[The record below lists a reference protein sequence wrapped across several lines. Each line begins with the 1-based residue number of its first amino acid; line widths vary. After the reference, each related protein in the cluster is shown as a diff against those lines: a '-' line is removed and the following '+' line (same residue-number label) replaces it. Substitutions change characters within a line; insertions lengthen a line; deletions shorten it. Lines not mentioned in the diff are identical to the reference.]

1 MTRRLLALVLCIATL
16 LSLCTGFAS
25 AANTVEDA
33 LGEVDIYNG
42 GYELAYLSINGRVQS
57 QKYTYYNYINAA
69 GQQKEIPAYCVNPNL
84 YGVPQTVGVG
94 ESISYLAEEKTSDP
108 KVMGII
114 ANGYPTRGLAELGLE
129 NKYQAYYATKMALWC
144 YLISDWNINNLK
156 INPSLSGDELTRA
169 QKILAA
175 TKDIYARG
183 TSWTETLSPSVTC
196 TPDRDTAYAVTV
208 DGKQYKQQVFTFWSK
223 TWVCDYAVNVGF
235 TDPASVPEG
244 TRIVD
249 LNNRDIT
256 TITTEGTGDGYTGQ
270 FKVLYPADS
279 IQGETGS
286 VQLSFSTNVY
296 KYAVFYAVC
305 QEKDTY
311 GNLQNYVVDTDPTV
325 TMNLSAYSNYD
336 DNPEDEPDETGLR
349 ILKYETGTE
358 LPLAGA
364 RFEVIGPDGDSI
376 GSFVTDGNGEIFI
389 PLLKTGNYTVIERE
403 APQHYLISKEPAQNV
418 TVVYDEIA
426 EVTYFNDPYGSLRIE
441 KKSNTG
447 MNLPGAVITIEHIE
461 SGQTYTATT
470 NSAGCAIFTEIKP
483 GAYRVQEKT
492 APVGWKLD
500 DTIYT
505 TTVVAGETTTLPII
519 NEELPGLRIV
529 KYDRKNY
536 VAMPG
541 VTFEIFR
548 DEVSLGKFRTD
559 AFGEILLTDL
569 EPGTYRAVEV
579 DTGND
584 GYILDT
590 TPQSV
595 ELKAGDG
602 IKELTFFNDMKP
614 GMRLIKVDSADP
626 SKVIPNAVF
635 EIKSVAGDYGPEE
648 FTTDENGEIDL
659 SHLPAGAYVVT
670 EKSCP
675 GYIID
680 EAQRIIQ
687 LDPNEDAQFVFTN
700 SIKPSFQLIKLSADG
715 SRLAGVTFRIAKI
728 EDGSHYLDRTTNAQG
743 EILIADLEPGVYSV
757 KETATVADHILDPTE
772 YHVELFPGQTS
783 TITIQN
789 DKRPDLTIRKTD
801 KDTGEPI
808 SGVTFRLNYADGP
821 TITTEPTGDD
831 GTVTIENLLPGV
843 YTVTEQS
850 VPEGYI
856 LDTTP
861 QQVTLEPNRDA
872 TVQFQ
877 NYKRPTL
884 TIHKVDINGNAL
896 TGAIFEVKTK
906 AGVKIGDFPVGP
918 DGSITIEN
926 IHLDE
931 GYYIVTEIQ
940 APDGYILDSTPH
952 EVYLRPGKTTEISI
966 ENEKKPGLTIKK
978 IDSVTGNPLKG
989 AKFELWV
996 AKDNTEDGT
1005 YQKLDQNFYYTDEN
1019 GEIYLDKL
1027 DTGWYKVVEV
1037 DPPTGYALR
1046 DPSEQTIYVD
1056 NDKAVE
1062 LIFENTPLSA
1072 LVVWKFDSVT
1082 GEALEGAVFQVR
1094 YLGGTSGTGGT
1105 VIGTYKTSAN
1115 GSFTVTGLEAG
1126 TYVVEELASP
1136 DGHVI
1141 DTAPQTVFISG
1152 KEQDVVQLYFGNS
1165 PKGSLLIKKI
1175 DSETHEPLSDVEF
1188 MVTTADGTVVGDANG
1203 KFVTDSAGTILVEGI
1218 DPGTTLVVKET
1229 RAKTGYELDDTP
1241 QTATIKAGQTV
1252 TLEFRNAPQGCLLI
1266 TKVDSATRK
1275 PLSGVQFK
1283 IAGCNGCEYPAGT
1296 YTTDAN
1302 GQIKLSNIP
1311 AGCYSITE
1319 TKAAEGYL
1327 LNGTAQTVKVESGS
1341 CKEVTIA
1348 NEPLGGLVIKKMDS
1362 VTKEPLSEVIF
1373 KVTTTDGAVVG
1384 TSNGEFRTD
1393 ENGYITIPDLEPGG
1407 YVVQEVKAKE
1417 GYLLDN
1423 TPKTIQIKDHQTYTL
1438 EFFNQPKGNLI
1449 INKLDSVTKAPLEGV
1464 EFELTYSDGS
1474 YVDAEGGTLS
1484 SKGLYTTDE
1493 NGQIILSGLT
1503 GTIVVTETK
1512 TIEGYTIHEETRT
1525 QTVVINPNDTQE
1537 LTFYNDPVGG
1547 VEIIKVDEADKTA
1560 RLGNA
1565 TFEIRKMDDA
1575 LVDTVTTDKYG
1586 RVFLALE
1593 DGAYYAVEIEAP
1605 EGYKLDDTP
1614 HYFEVKDGKTSK
1626 LTVTNKVFSGIL
1638 IHKTDSSTGKGIYG
1652 VTFLLYDA
1660 SNNPVG
1666 QYTSDNQGYVY
1677 IENIETGRYYLRELE
1692 NEGYIL
1698 DTQCKTVYVKSG
1710 ETTLV
1715 EWENTPIMGQIQI
1728 IKKSADDN
1736 PINALPA
1743 GTLLE
1748 GAVFEVYDKA
1758 GNVVDTIVSDYNG
1771 RAVSKLLPLGRYTI
1785 REVQAP
1791 DYYAINPTVLTAYL
1805 DYEGQIV
1812 TFEVEDNSV
1821 STGVSIK
1828 KTGYAEVMPNQ
1839 PIRYTITGIGNTST
1853 VPLSSFYW
1861 RDTLPGQ
1868 VRLSKVVTGTYNQQL
1883 SYKIVYKT
1891 NLKDSY
1897 QTLADSLST
1906 TKNYVLE
1913 ASPAALGLAS
1923 NERVTE
1929 IMFVFGTVKGGFGQ
1943 VETAYIHGN
1952 VVNGLANGSSIVNV
1966 ADIGGVYNGQWIQA
1980 VSRWVTK
1987 VYAKTITTLP
1997 KTGY

>member
-114 ANGYPTRGLAELGLE
+114 ANGYPTRGLAELKLD

-175 TKDIYARG
+175 TKDIYTRG
-183 TSWTETLSPSVTC
+183 TSWTETLSPSITC

-208 DGKQYKQQVFTFWSK
+208 DGKQYKQQIFTFWSK
-223 TWVCDYAVNVGF
+223 TWVCNYTVNVDF
-235 TDPASVPEG
+235 TDPDSVPEG

-256 TITTEGTGDGYTGQ
+256 TITTKDTGDGFSGQ
-270 FKVLYPADS
+270 FKVLYPAES
-279 IQGETGS
+279 IQDKTGS
-286 VQLSFSTNVY
+286 VQLSFSTDVY

-311 GNLQNYVVDTDPTV
+311 GNLQNYMVDTDPTT
-325 TMNLSAYSNYD
+325 TMDLSVYSYYA

-358 LPLAGA
+358 LPLSGA

-376 GSFVTDGNGEIFI
+376 GTFVTDGNGEIFI

-426 EVTYFNDPYGSLRIE
+426 EVTYFNDSYGSLRIE

-483 GAYRVQEKT
+483 GAYRVQETT
-492 APVGWKLD
+492 APVGWELD

-519 NEELPGLRIV
+519 NKELPGLRII

-541 VTFEIFR
+541 VTFEVFR

-595 ELKAGDG
+595 ELEAGDG

-715 SRLAGVTFRIAKI
+715 SRLAGVSFRIAKI

-743 EILIADLEPGVYSV
+743 EILVADLEPGVYSV

-808 SGVTFRLNYADGP
+808 SGVTFTLNYADGP
-821 TITTEPTGDD
+821 TITTEPTGED

-884 TIHKVDINGNAL
+884 TIHKVDVNGNAL

-918 DGSITIEN
+918 DGSITVEN
-926 IHLDE
+926 IHLEE

-978 IDSVTGNPLKG
+978 SDSVTGNPLKG

-1005 YQKLDQNFYYTDEN
+1005 YQKLDQSFYYTDEN

-1056 NDKAVE
+1056 SDKAVE

-1094 YLGGTSGTGGT
+1094 YLGGTSGSGGT

-1115 GSFTVTGLEAG
+1115 GSFTATGLEAG
-1126 TYVVEELASP
+1126 TYIVEELSSP

-1165 PKGSLLIKKI
+1165 PKGALLVKKVDASNGKPI
-1175 DSETHEPLSDVEF
+1175 SDVEF
-1188 MVTTADGTVVGDANG
+1188 MVTTSDGTVVGDANG
-1203 KFVTDSAGTILVEGI
+1203 KFVTDSAGTILIEGI

-1229 RAKTGYELDDTP
+1229 RAKNGYVLDDTP
-1241 QTATIKAGQTV
+1241 QTVKIKAGQTV
-1252 TLEFRNAPQGCLLI
+1252 TLEFR
-1266 TKVDSATRK
+1266 
-1275 PLSGVQFK
+1275 
-1283 IAGCNGCEYPAGT
+1283 
-1296 YTTDAN
+1296 
-1302 GQIKLSNIP
+1302 
-1311 AGCYSITE
+1311 
-1319 TKAAEGYL
+1319 
-1327 LNGTAQTVKVESGS
+1327 
-1341 CKEVTIA
+1341 
-1348 NEPLGGLVIKKMDS
+1348 
-1362 VTKEPLSEVIF
+1362 
-1373 KVTTTDGAVVG
+1373 
-1384 TSNGEFRTD
+1384 
-1393 ENGYITIPDLEPGG
+1393 
-1407 YVVQEVKAKE
+1407 
-1417 GYLLDN
+1417 
-1423 TPKTIQIKDHQTYTL
+1423 
-1438 EFFNQPKGNLI
+1438 NQPKGNLI
-1449 INKLDSVTKAPLEGV
+1449 INKLDSVTKAPLEGI

-1547 VEIIKVDEADKTA
+1547 VEIVKVDEADRTE
-1560 RLGNA
+1560 RLANA

-1575 LVDTVTTDKYG
+1575 LVDTVTTDKNG
-1586 RVFLALE
+1586 RVFLSLE
-1593 DGAYYAVEIEAP
+1593 DGAFYAVEVEAP
-1605 EGYKLDDTP
+1605 EGYKLDSTP

-1626 LTVTNKVFSGIL
+1626 LTVTNKAFSGIL

-1660 SNNPVG
+1660 GNNPVG
-1666 QYTSDNQGYVY
+1666 QYTSDNRGYVY

-1698 DTQCKTVYVKSG
+1698 DTQRKTVYVKSG

-1743 GTLLE
+1743 GTLLK
-1748 GAVFEVYDKA
+1748 GAVFEIYDKA
-1758 GNVVDTIVSDYNG
+1758 GDVVDTIVSDYNG

-1785 REVQAP
+1785 REIKAP
-1791 DYYAINPTVLTAYL
+1791 NYYSINPTVLTAYL
-1805 DYEGQIV
+1805 DHEGQIV

-1828 KTGYAEVMPNQ
+1828 KTGYGEVMPNQ

-1861 RDTLPGQ
+1861 RDTLPAQ

-1943 VETAYIHGN
+1943 VETAYIYGN
-1952 VVNGLANGSSIVNV
+1952 VVGGLANGSSIVNV
-1966 ADIGGVYNGQWIQA
+1966 ADVGGVYNGQWIQA